1 MIHYYR
7 KDMTAIEKE
16 YRIVPLHKRPDLIP
30 DCCTLLNSEWPRSET
45 ARYIIIL
52 NLNKVLFNN

>member
-1 MIHYYR
+1 
-7 KDMTAIEKE
+7 MTAIEKE